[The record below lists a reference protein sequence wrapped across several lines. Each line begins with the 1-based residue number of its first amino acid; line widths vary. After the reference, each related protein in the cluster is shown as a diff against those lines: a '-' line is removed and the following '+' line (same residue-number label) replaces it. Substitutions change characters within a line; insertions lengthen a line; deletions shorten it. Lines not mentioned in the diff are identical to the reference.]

1 MAIRF
6 PRLGDGFPRRF
17 APRNDS
23 LTLSVIIPYN
33 GKVRQESFRPGGPT
47 AAGVVLFTKSSR
59 EGHDFAAIILYP
71 MLVPNE
77 MTYLFFL
84 PLLFS
89 NTHRQKTLTPTPV
102 RVFCRLGIEGLLSRH
117 CEERSDAAIRL
128 LRPPKNQCSQKIHSA
143 VTILPQ
149 LSGILY
155 AYQERNQDISPITLS
170 PLQTHTGKRP

>member
-1 MAIRF
+1 MRGGQNAPLHALYYPIQWEGPSRKF
-6 PRLGDGFPRRF
+6 LGQWVNGGGRRF
-17 APRNDS
+17 IHKKFTGRSRFCRNYPLSYTCTKRND
-23 LTLSVIIPYN
+23 
-33 GKVRQESFRPGGPT
+33 
-47 AAGVVLFTKSSR
+47 
-59 EGHDFAAIILYP
+59 
-71 MLVPNE
+71 
-77 MTYLFFL
+77 L
-84 PLLFS
+84 PLFS
-89 NTHRQKTLTPTPV
+89 PSPFFKHTQAEDPDPTPV

-128 LRPPKNQCSQKIHSA
+128 LRPPKNQCSQKIHAA